1 MKAHLRIGGPTFCRI
16 IDVLPGKH
24 HGWPQKFE
32 LVVFLYWLATGTSYR
47 VVGCAFNLSRFT
59 VKQIVHKKLDDFT
72 TIAGTAI
79 KYPCQQDYEAIG
91 QGFCQRAGS
100 LAFERVLGAI
110 DGTHISIKCPVP
122 LHDQYINRKLR
133 YSIQLQAVCDHKG
146 KFLSIFT
153 GCAGSVHDQRV
164 LRNSPLYC
172 DATFPPH
179 GYFLLGDSGY
189 QCSTQPV
196 AIITPYKQLG
206 TLDGRQR
213 RFNLYHSK
221 ARSIVEC
228 SFGYL
233 KARWRCIFN
242 KDLELKIP
250 NCIKT
255 IVACCVM
262 HNLCL
267 QEDAL
272 EESYE
277 HSNEENT
284 ERRNQ
289 SSVEVDTEDGI
300 SLRNQLASNL

>member
-1 MKAHLRIGGPTFCRI
+1 MH
-16 IDVLPGKH
+16 
-24 HGWPQKFE
+24 
-32 LVVFLYWLATGTSYR
+32 
-47 VVGCAFNLSRFT
+47 N
-59 VKQIVHKKLDDFT
+59 
-72 TIAGTAI
+72 
-79 KYPCQQDYEAIG
+79 
-91 QGFCQRAGS
+91 
-100 LAFERVLGAI
+100 
-110 DGTHISIKCPVP
+110 
-122 LHDQYINRKLR
+122 QYINRKLR
-133 YSIQLQAVCDHKG
+133 YSIQLQAVCDHNG

-164 LRNSPLYC
+164 LRNSTLYS
-172 DATFPPH
+172 DAVFPPH

-189 QCSTQPV
+189 QCSTQPI

-206 TLDGRQR
+206 SLDARQR
-213 RFNLYHSK
+213 RFNLFHSK

-233 KARWRCIFN
+233 KTRWRCIFN
-242 KDLELKIP
+242 KDLELKIS

-277 HSNEENT
+277 GNIEDDRESMSQ
-284 ERRNQ
+284 R
-289 SSVEVDTEDGI
+289 SIEVDTEDGI
-300 SLRNQLASNL
+300 SLRNILANNL